1 MLRKQL
7 RLAQA
12 LEKKS
17 QWQKAAEQYQSI
29 LASFPAEPTALSRLG
44 SLCSRAGKNEISAS
58 LFQRLS
64 ALRKLDSDE
73 LAAFGRALLGCG
85 KKQMA
90 AQILQQ
96 SLLQNSDQ
104 VDAWYQLGLLL
115 VASGD
120 FEKAAGCFQR
130 VTTLKPADTMAAEA
144 LAQCLLKSGHYA
156 LARPVVEKLYS
167 LNPGNQK
174 LALSYGQLL
183 YHTGRLQQAISQLS
197 AIAEKSASLQPLLWL
212 AMCYMQVGDKSSFDA
227 VESKISSANETLSPE
242 QGQELRLWKSR
253 CYMQVG
259 DKESAVSI
267 IREVLDEQ
275 PDNAAAWQYLA
286 DAVPSGMEES
296 RLSILRES
304 ISNESDPMRLGG
316 LYFALGR
323 IYENA
328 SDKEKEVAAYEK
340 ANEVIAPRR
349 HHYGKALEE
358 STAELID
365 YFSLQK
371 IKTLSAGGDR
381 TFRPILVLSMP
392 RSGTTLLEQ
401 VLGSHSEVAT
411 AGESTVMDYV
421 LDQRK
426 QSLAFR
432 TRREYLQALT
442 ADEVALLAEEFRTMI
457 SAVADSDSTVIVE
470 KGMNNVR
477 DAGLLAAMFPEATF
491 VILERHPMD
500 VGWGCFKQNFS
511 YQNFSYTYDGIA
523 SEFSRFLSLKKH
535 WLENLPKR
543 PCVVR
548 YEDMVLDLRGT
559 IKPLVESCGLTWEE
573 GCLEFQQRQV
583 AIATASMNQVRRGLY
598 SDSLNRWKMYG
609 SLMRPLCEALANKR
623 VFEVSDYENPAL

>member
-1 MLRKQL
+1 M
-7 RLAQA
+7 
-12 LEKKS
+12 
-17 QWQKAAEQYQSI
+17 
-29 LASFPAEPTALSRLG
+29 
-44 SLCSRAGKNEISAS
+44 
-58 LFQRLS
+58 
-64 ALRKLDSDE
+64 
-73 LAAFGRALLGCG
+73 
-85 KKQMA
+85 
-90 AQILQQ
+90 
-96 SLLQNSDQ
+96 
-104 VDAWYQLGLLL
+104 
-115 VASGD
+115 
-120 FEKAAGCFQR
+120 
-130 VTTLKPADTMAAEA
+130 
-144 LAQCLLKSGHYA
+144 
-156 LARPVVEKLYS
+156 
-167 LNPGNQK
+167 
-174 LALSYGQLL
+174 
-183 YHTGRLQQAISQLS
+183 
-197 AIAEKSASLQPLLWL
+197 
-212 AMCYMQVGDKSSFDA
+212 
-227 VESKISSANETLSPE
+227 
-242 QGQELRLWKSR
+242 
-253 CYMQVG
+253 
-259 DKESAVSI
+259 
-267 IREVLDEQ
+267 
-275 PDNAAAWQYLA
+275 
-286 DAVPSGMEES
+286 
-296 RLSILRES
+296 
-304 ISNESDPMRLGG
+304 
-316 LYFALGR
+316 
-323 IYENA
+323 
-328 SDKEKEVAAYEK
+328 
-340 ANEVIAPRR
+340 
-349 HHYGKALEE
+349 
-358 STAELID
+358 
-365 YFSLQK
+365 
-371 IKTLSAGGDR
+371 
-381 TFRPILVLSMP
+381 
-392 RSGTTLLEQ
+392 LEQ